1 MDLKKFIRDVP
12 DFPKPGIIFKDITPL
27 LGDKDAFAALIDAL
41 ADKYKNAGITK
52 ICGIESRGFIIGS
65 ALALR
70 MNVGFVPVR
79 KAGKLPYRSIKRE
92 YSLEYGTDAI
102 EIHEDA
108 VRKDEKVL
116 LVDDLIATG
125 GTAEAAV
132 ALLKQVGAD
141 VVGVAFAIELEFLNG
156 RERFD
161 QSRLFS
167 LIKY

>member
-1 MDLKKFIRDVP
+1 MDLRDYIRDVP
-12 DFPKPGIIFKDITPL
+12 DFPKPGIVFKDITPL
-27 LGDKDAFAALIDAL
+27 LGDKIAFAALIDAL
-41 ADKYKNAGITK
+41 AEKYKNLGITK

-65 ALALR
+65 ALAIR
-70 MNVGFVPVR
+70 MGLGFVPVR

-108 VRKDEKVL
+108 VAAGEKVL

-132 ALLKQVGAD
+132 ALLEQVGAD
-141 VVGVAFAIELEFLNG
+141 IVGVAFAIELEFLNG
-156 RERFD
+156 RQRFD
-161 QSRLFS
+161 QKKLFS